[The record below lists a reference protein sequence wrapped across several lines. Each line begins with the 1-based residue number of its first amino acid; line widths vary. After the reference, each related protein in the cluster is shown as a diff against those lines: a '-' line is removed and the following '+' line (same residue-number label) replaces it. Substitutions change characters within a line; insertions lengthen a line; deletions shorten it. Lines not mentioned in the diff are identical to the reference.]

1 MSDVEET
8 SVQEAHARIGD
19 YFLLDVREPHELD
32 GPLGHVAGARLVPLG
47 ALDRDAGTLPADRV
61 ILAVCRSGRRSAR
74 ACEILAAHGRRAINL
89 AGGMIAWN
97 QAGLP
102 IERRAPATPAALRDA
117 LAAWFAQLG
126 GIDAATARAAIDAA
140 LSEAGA
146 SWEAP
151 SAAGLG
157 RAIDRCEAAL
167 SQDARPAD
175 LDLSLAFFRESLAVL

>member
-1 MSDVEET
+1 MSTVEEMA
-8 SVQEAHARIGD
+8 VEAAHARLGD
-19 YFLLDVREPHELD
+19 YLVLDVREPHEID

-47 ALDRDAGTLPADRV
+47 VLDRDAGTLPAGRV
-61 ILAVCRSGRRSAR
+61 ILAVCRSGRRSER

-97 QAGLP
+97 RAGLP

-126 GIDAATARAAIDAA
+126 GIDAAAARAAIDAA
-140 LSEAGA
+140 IAEAGA

-151 SAAGLG
+151 NVTGLG

-167 SQDARPAD
+167 SRDARPAD